1 MIKIRNRFQG
11 HNTTERE
18 TDYVNAAEAL
28 GMCWVTD
35 LVERLDEEL
44 AEARIRIFFLES
56 KLEAKKEDLKKEKE

>member
-11 HNTTERE
+11 HNTTEQE
-18 TDYVNAAEAL
+18 TDFVNAAEAL

-44 AEARIRIFFLES
+44 AKANFEIFELEA
-56 KLEAKKEDLKKEKE
+56 KLEAKIEDLKKEIE